1 MYAVVTVYTC
11 VLRESTP
18 LYIYLYIY
26 TGKSRETSHQLYK
39 SSIILLCSQLLYNTV
54 LPMLLIRGALTD
66 YIIQEIEKE
75 ALWESSVLPKN
86 KT

>member
-11 VLRESTP
+11 VHRESIP
-18 LYIYLYIY
+18 LYIHIY
-26 TGKSRETSHQLYK
+26 TGKSRETSNQLYK
-39 SSIILLCSQLLYNTV
+39 SPIILLCSQLLYNTV

-66 YIIQEIEKE
+66 YIIQERERE
-75 ALWESSVLPKN
+75 ALWESRVLPKN